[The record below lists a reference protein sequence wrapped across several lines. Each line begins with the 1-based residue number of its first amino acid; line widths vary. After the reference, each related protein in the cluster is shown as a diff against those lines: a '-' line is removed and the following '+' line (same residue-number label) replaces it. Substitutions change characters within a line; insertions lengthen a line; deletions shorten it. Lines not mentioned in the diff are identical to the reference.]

1 MTADRFF
8 TLTAPGHNS
17 ARPDQGPGR
26 GFAVLP
32 LLLLLFLAATDAKPL
47 WAAQGLGL
55 RDFVLDSRE
64 GALSLRFSLELQEL
78 DQVQARLLEGEP
90 LALVCRAVLKRKRGY
105 WLDEALATGAFR
117 AVLRADRQEQLFILE
132 LPDGDRLQ
140 STTLKD
146 LFNKGFSGLS
156 LYLGPFS
163 QLQRGEAYSVELQ
176 AALVPRRIPAWKR
189 WTLFFASFDVVPE
202 ARYQMDFDY

>member
-1 MTADRFF
+1 MIVHPLLIFPAWRRISRRF
-8 TLTAPGHNS
+8 GQVS
-17 ARPDQGPGR
+17 GR
-26 GFAVLP
+26 GSA
-32 LLLLLFLAATDAKPL
+32 LLLLLLLLLLAPLGTAPL

-78 DQVQARLLEGEP
+78 DQVQARLLDGEP
-90 LALVCRAVLKRKRGY
+90 LALICRAVLKRKRGY
-105 WLDEALATGAFR
+105 WLDEPLATGAYR
-117 AVLRADRQEQLFILE
+117 AVLRADRQELLFILE
-132 LPDGDRLQ
+132 LPEGDTLQ

-163 QLQRGEAYSVELQ
+163 QLQRGDAYSVELQ
-176 AALVPRRIPAWKR
+176 AALVPQRVPAWKR
-189 WTLFFASFDVVPE
+189 WTLFFTSFDVVPE